1 MPTTRRPTAPSRI
14 WRSADAAPPRS
25 LAEGPARQTNSAAPP
40 RPQAEGPA
48 RQASSAALLCVD
60 PARVAEIWP
69 HVEPLLAQAYREGA
83 DDTLAAI
90 EADVPAGESLLWVVW
105 DDAIT
110 AAATT
115 KIMRTPTRKVLRVEC
130 CAGRDV
136 ARWIGFIRA
145 LEDYGRRQGCEVCRV
160 EGRKGWRAMLT
171 DYREPWIV
179 LEKVL

>member
-1 MPTTRRPTAPSRI
+1 
-14 WRSADAAPPRS
+14 
-25 LAEGPARQTNSAAPP
+25 LAG
-40 RPQAEGPA
+40 
-48 RQASSAALLCVD
+48 
-60 PARVAEIWP
+60 
-69 HVEPLLAQAYREGA
+69 AYRKPA

-90 EADVPAGESLLWVVW
+90 EADVRAGASRLWIVW
-105 DDAIT
+105 RDAII

-136 ARWIGFIRA
+136 ADWIGFIRA
-145 LEDYGRRQGCEVCRV
+145 LEDHGRREGCDVCRV
-160 EGRKGWRAMLT
+160 EGRKGWRAMLK